1 MSPSCCVRGADVLQ
15 WSPVKTKP
23 RRGHFSLSQ
32 RRIVGNEINDWP
44 VHPVSLCHNQQT
56 TINNELTWCQQQ
68 GPIAPCE
75 TFPRFGTPHLVCRCY
90 SLEWLL
96 YQRTSLVDVLLS
108 WMDQKSFFGCVK
120 SCHTS
125 FHPNDWYVWLSPHC
139 LRRPTCDNVSKVT
152 TTVAATM
159 PTEETILASSTG
171 GAPLRRQES
180 VGVVAGLC
188 WTTGDGCCS
197 V

>member
-1 MSPSCCVRGADVLQ
+1 MESSTRQIPQQGLSGLWWIAAPCPCPKGCNQFMSPSCCVRGADVLQ

-23 RRGHFSLSQ
+23 HRGHFSLSQ
-32 RRIVGNEINDWP
+32 RRIVSNEINDWP

-56 TINNELTWCQQQ
+56 TINNGLTQCHQQ

-108 WMDQKSFFGCVK
+108 WMDQKSFFGC
-120 SCHTS
+120 
-125 FHPNDWYVWLSPHC
+125 
-139 LRRPTCDNVSKVT
+139 
-152 TTVAATM
+152 
-159 PTEETILASSTG
+159 G
-171 GAPLRRQES
+171 GCS
-180 VGVVAGLC
+180 VQAEGVVDFLKSQELSSKDSLCIADNSFQGSAAGVSC
-188 WTTGDGCCS
+188 
-197 V
+197 